1 MDRASAQAVRQT
13 SNTPKTDEVRFLIT
27 ARDVNTEAVR
37 PGHMAEMEE
46 QRQVL
51 LVAAK
56 LVLQRA
62 EAGKTTLD
70 AISQFALESAVKMAE
85 AEF

>member
-1 MDRASAQAVRQT
+1 MDRAGEQAVKKT

-27 ARDVNTEAVR
+27 FRDVNTEAVR

-46 QRQVL
+46 QRKVL

-56 LVLQRA
+56 VVLQRA
-62 EAGKTTLD
+62 ATWKTTLD
-70 AISQFALESAVKMAE
+70 SISEFALESAVKIAE
-85 AEF
+85 AEL